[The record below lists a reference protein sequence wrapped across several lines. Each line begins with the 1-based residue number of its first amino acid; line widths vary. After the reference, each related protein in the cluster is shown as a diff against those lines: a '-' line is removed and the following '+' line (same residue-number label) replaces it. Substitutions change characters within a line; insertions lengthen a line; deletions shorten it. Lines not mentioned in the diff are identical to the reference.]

1 MPVPPSFLLTEF
13 CTAYTVAGIG
23 RRTAMPTSPKDI
35 VPLTRA
41 RAKLTELCEEVRRG
55 PTEKL
60 ITKNGESCAALIG
73 AERLDYYHRLERE
86 HIHLI
91 LLQEAIRGIEDL
103 KAGKTLG
110 LKKLRARY
118 AR

>member
-1 MPVPPSFLLTEF
+1 MP
-13 CTAYTVAGIG
+13 
-23 RRTAMPTSPKDI
+23 MSPKDV

-55 PTEKL
+55 PVEKL
-60 ITKNGESCAALIG
+60 ITKNGESCAALIS

-91 LLQEAIRGIEDL
+91 LLEEAARGLEDL
-103 KAGKTLG
+103 RAGKTLT
-110 LKKLRARY
+110 LRKLRARH